1 MGPAARRLDAPAG
14 RTLFGALLSL
24 LHRLPPAREIRHAF
38 LACLVPIVA
47 WSAVHTLLDGLEGWS
62 RQMRLWDVIG
72 VIAYVQVFAL
82 AESIVVFLP
91 LVLLSLAL
99 PPSWFR
105 DRFVGLAVGIVYLSA
120 AWFVLA
126 QLNDDTLRGWG
137 SRELL
142 PWVAAYAA
150 SLLLLGV
157 IIHRN
162 PRLDVIIG
170 SFVERISVLASA
182 YLVLLLAAL
191 VIVLIRIL

>member
-1 MGPAARRLDAPAG
+1 MP
-14 RTLFGALLSL
+14 
-24 LHRLPPAREIRHAF
+24 
-38 LACLVPIVA
+38 VVA

-62 RQMRLWDVIG
+62 RQMRPWDVIG
-72 VIAYVQVFAL
+72 VVAYVQAFAL
-82 AESIVVFLP
+82 VESIVVFLP

-105 DRFVGLAVGIVYLSA
+105 DRFVGLGVGIVYLSA

-126 QLNDDTLRGWG
+126 QLNEDTLRTWG

-142 PWVAAYAA
+142 PWVTAYAA

-162 PRLDVIIG
+162 PRLDVMIG
-170 SFVERISVLASA
+170 SFVERVSVLASA
-182 YLVLLLAAL
+182 YLVFLLAAL
-191 VIVLIRIL
+191 VIVLLRVL

>member
-1 MGPAARRLDAPAG
+1 
-14 RTLFGALLSL
+14 LFSL
-24 LHRLPPAREIRHAF
+24 LHRLPSARDTRHAY

-47 WSAVHTLLDGLEGWS
+47 WSAVHLLRDGLEGWS

-72 VIAYVQVFAL
+72 VVAYVQVFAL
-82 AESIVVFLP
+82 VESVVVFLP

-105 DRFVGLAVGIVYLSA
+105 DRFVGLGTGIVYLSA

-126 QLNDDTLRGWG
+126 QWNDATLRTWG

-142 PWVAAYAA
+142 PWAAAYAA

-157 IIHRN
+157 IIHRS
-162 PRLDVIIG
+162 PRLDVMIG
-170 SFVERISVLASA
+170 SFVERVSVLASA
-182 YLVLLLAAL
+182 YLVLSLAAL
-191 VIVLIRIL
+191 VIVLIRTL

>member
-1 MGPAARRLDAPAG
+1 MP
-14 RTLFGALLSL
+14 F
-24 LHRLPPAREIRHAF
+24 
-38 LACLVPIVA
+38 VA
-47 WSAVHTLLDGLEGWS
+47 WSAVHLLLDGLEGLS
-62 RQMRLWDVIG
+62 RHMRLWDVIG

-82 AESIVVFLP
+82 VESIVVFLP

-105 DRFVGLAVGIVYLSA
+105 DRFVAIGTGIVYLSA

-142 PWVAAYAA
+142 PWAAAYAA
-150 SLLLLGV
+150 SVLLLV
-157 IIHRN
+157 VVIHRT
-162 PRLDVIIG
+162 PRLDVMIG
-170 SFVERISVLASA
+170 SFVERMTVLASA
-182 YLVLLLAAL
+182 YLVLSLPAP